1 MLRWFESR
9 IDPFASKTI
18 NQPPSL
24 LSAFYWYFI
33 RPIWPAF
40 ALLVFLDFL
49 AALTEVALASFVAIL
64 IDLMKVT
71 QSPTTFMGDH
81 AGLVI
86 TMGLFVIVAQTAL
99 VFGYELVKSQ
109 VLSPPFQTRAR
120 WQTHRYMLRQSLGFF
135 QNDFAGRIANKLM
148 QTAPAMR
155 DSIVMLSDAAIFVAV
170 QWLSSLVLFWTV
182 DTVLVIPLLL
192 WLAAYGGT
200 LYFFVPRIRVR
211 STEASEA
218 RSLLLGRIV
227 DSYTN
232 ILTVKLFAHAERE
245 DTYARAALA
254 EQMGKWQASLRVQ
267 TAMELVLYAL
277 NGVLIAGASGI
288 AIWLWS
294 QNDVSIGAI
303 AVVTGLVMRIVAMSG
318 WILWVVAGI
327 FENMGV
333 VQEGMET
340 ISLPNLVVDRR
351 DSTDLLV
358 HAGEIRFENVSF
370 HYGQQLGLAR
380 TGGVIDDLSLTIAP
394 GEKVGL
400 VGRSGAG
407 KSTLV
412 NLLL

>member
-18 NQPPSL
+18 NQPPGL
-24 LSAFYWYFI
+24 LWAFYWYFI
-33 RPIWPAF
+33 EPIWPAF

-64 IDLMKVT
+64 IDLMKAT
-71 QSPTTFMGDH
+71 ESPAAFIGDH
-81 AGLVI
+81 ASLLI
-86 TMGLFVIVAQTAL
+86 AMGLFVIVVRPTL

-170 QWLSSLVLFWTV
+170 QWLSSLVLFWAV

-200 LYFFVPRIRVR
+200 LYFFVPRIRAR

-245 DTYARAALA
+245 RCICPRRVRGADRQASVLCKAHDGNDRAFVPHERAAHRRNY
-254 EQMGKWQASLRVQ
+254 GPR
-267 TAMELVLYAL
+267 
-277 NGVLIAGASGI
+277 
-288 AIWLWS
+288 
-294 QNDVSIGAI
+294 
-303 AVVTGLVMRIVAMSG
+303 
-318 WILWVVAGI
+318 VVALEPRRCHAWVDRARHGACAAHYA
-327 FENMGV
+327 NGGMGV
-333 VQEGMET
+333 ESGDQY
-340 ISLPNLVVDRR
+340 LRKHWR
-351 DSTDLLV
+351 C
-358 HAGEIRFENVSF
+358 AGGNESYFAASRC
-370 HYGQQLGLAR
+370 HR
-380 TGGVIDDLSLTIAP
+380 
-394 GEKVGL
+394 
-400 VGRSGAG
+400 
-407 KSTLV
+407 
-412 NLLL
+412 